1 MTTFYTAYSKTINGT
16 TFYFVKNYQT
26 FPEFQNVAPVLETFG
41 MHISFRQACKIALIF
56 DVEIQ
61 QKLQNDLGESA
72 VSSETTSYPAEIYK
86 LQRKLSGFPSIFRL
100 IGIR

>member
-1 MTTFYTAYSKTINGT
+1 MTTFYTAYSKTINGS

-26 FPEFQNVAPVLETFG
+26 FPEFENVAPVLETFG
-41 MHISFRQACKIALIF
+41 MHTSFKQACKIALIF

-61 QKLQNDLGESA
+61 QKLQNDLGESD
-72 VSSETTSYPAEIYK
+72 VNSEAPSYPATIYK
-86 LQRKLSGFPSIFRL
+86 LQRKLSNFPSIFRL

>member
-1 MTTFYTAYSKTINGT
+1 MTTFYTAYSKTVNGT

-26 FPEFQNVAPVLETFG
+26 FPEFQNVAPILETFG
-41 MHISFRQACKIALIF
+41 MHTSFKQACKIALIF

-61 QKLQNDLGESA
+61 QKLQNDLGEST

-86 LQRKLSGFPSIFRL
+86 LQRKLSSLPSIFRL

>member
-1 MTTFYTAYSKTINGT
+1 MTTFYTAYSKTVNGT

-41 MHISFRQACKIALIF
+41 MHTSFKQACKIALIF

-61 QKLQNDLGESA
+61 QKLQNELGESA
-72 VSSETTSYPAEIYK
+72 VSSETTSYPAEIYN
-86 LQRKLSGFPSIFRL
+86 LRRKHFHFPSILKL
-100 IGIR
+100 IGMG